1 MALEWG
7 LSSHSLVRD
16 DDDDD
21 DDNNNNNNNNNNW
34 LSKGDLKAE
43 SESE

>member
-1 MALEWG
+1 VALEWG